1 MGYASKLGRAKIS
14 SRNPQAAAICDG
26 CGFVFSHSELR
37 FQMQWSGNKLVN
49 LKQLVCRRC
58 NDIPQTQLRAIVLP
72 ADPMP
77 VANPRVQNY
86 QAASTDYRATSGQNT
101 VNPLTGIPIPGNTLR
116 ITENDDYRVT
126 QQTGAPNG
134 SLNELPGTDPNA
146 ITYRVIS
153 NAANNGSGLIRL
165 TVNTT
170 SGMIT
175 NQQVTVADIVGTTE
189 ANGNWTITVI
199 SLTEVDLIGSAFAN
213 TYTSGGYVVNNPAL
227 PYNNTTIPST
237 GPL

>member
-1 MGYASKLGRAKIS
+1 MRPHGRAKVS
-14 SRNPQAAAICDG
+14 TRNPEAFAICDA
-26 CGFVFSHSELR
+26 CGFLYNHSELR
-37 FQMQWSGNKLVN
+37 FQFQWSGNKLVN

-77 VANPRVQNY
+77 ILNPRVNNW

-101 VNPLTGIPIPGNTLR
+101 VDPITGIPIPGNTLR

-146 ITYRVIS
+146 VTYRVIS
-153 NAANNGSGLIRL
+153 NAADNGSGLIRL

-175 NQQVTVADIVGTTE
+175 GQQITVGEVVGTTE

-213 TYTSGGYVVNNPAL
+213 AYTSGGYVVNNPAL

-237 GPL
+237 GPM

>member
-1 MGYASKLGRAKIS
+1 MRPHGRAKVS
-14 SRNPQAAAICDG
+14 TRSPDPFAICDG
-26 CGFVFSHSELR
+26 CGFLYNHSELR
-37 FQMQWSGNKLVN
+37 FQLQWSGNKLVN
-49 LKQLVCRRC
+49 LRQLVCRRC

-77 VANPRVQNY
+77 IMNPRVQNY

-101 VNPLTGIPIPGNTLR
+101 VSPTTGIPIPGNTLR
-116 ITENDDYRVT
+116 ITEDNDFRVT

-146 ITYRVIS
+146 VTYRVIS
-153 NAANNGSGLIRL
+153 NAVNNGFGLIRL

-175 NQQVTVADIVGTTE
+175 GQKVTIGDVVGTTE

-199 SLTEVDLIGSAFAN
+199 SLTEIDLQSSAFTNA
-213 TYTSGGYVVNNPAL
+213 YSSGGYVVNNPAL
-227 PYNNTTIPST
+227 PYGFTEIPKT
-237 GPL
+237 GTL

>member
-1 MGYASKLGRAKIS
+1 MRPHGRAKVNA
-14 SRNPQAAAICDG
+14 RNPEAFAICDG
-26 CGFVFSHSELR
+26 CGFLYQHSELR
-37 FQMQWSGNKLVN
+37 FQLQWSGNKLVN

-77 VANPRVQNY
+77 IMNPRVQNY

-101 VNPLTGIPIPGNTLR
+101 VDPETGIPILGNTLR

-126 QQTGAPNG
+126 QQTGAPDG

-146 ITYRVIS
+146 VTYRTIS
-153 NAANNGSGLIRL
+153 NAVNNGFGNIRL

-170 SGMIT
+170 NGMIT
-175 NQQVTVADIVGTTE
+175 GQTVTIGDVLGTTE

-199 SLTEVDLIGSAFAN
+199 DVTTVDLDGSTFTNA
-213 TYTSGGYVVNNPAL
+213 YSSGGYIVNNPAL
-227 PYNNTTIPST
+227 PYNFTEIPKT

>member
-1 MGYASKLGRAKIS
+1 MEWG
-14 SRNPQAAAICDG
+14 
-26 CGFVFSHSELR
+26 
-37 FQMQWSGNKLVN
+37 GNKLIN
-49 LKQLVCRRC
+49 KRQLVCRRC

-72 ADPMP
+72 ADPIPIM
-77 VANPRVQNY
+77 NPRVQNY
-86 QAASTDYRATSGQNT
+86 QAAVTDYRTTSGQNT
-101 VNPLTGIPIPGNTLR
+101 VDPTTGIPIPGTTMR

-126 QQTGAPNG
+126 QQTGEPPLGKNA
-134 SLNELPGTDPNA
+134 LPGTDLNA

-175 NQQVTVADIVGTTE
+175 GQQVTVADVVGTTE
-189 ANGNWTITVI
+189 ANGNWSVTVV
-199 SLTEVDLIGSAFAN
+199 SLTELDLDGSTFAN
-213 TYTSGGYVVNNPAL
+213 AYVSGGYVVNNPAL
-227 PYNNTTIPST
+227 PYNFTEVPKT

>member
-1 MGYASKLGRAKIS
+1 MSYASKLGRAKIS

-77 VANPRVQNY
+77 VLNPRVQNY

-101 VNPLTGIPIPGNTLR
+101 VDPLTGIPIPGNTLR

-126 QQTGAPNG
+126 QQTGASNG

-146 ITYRVIS
+146 VTYRVIS
-153 NAANNGSGLIRL
+153 NAADNGSGLIRL

-175 NQQVTVADIVGTTE
+175 DQQVTVADIVGTTE

-199 SLTEVDLIGSAFAN
+199 SLTEVDLVGSTFAN
-213 TYTSGGYVVNNPAL
+213 AYTSGGYVVNNPSL
-227 PYNNTTIPST
+227 PYNNTEIPKT
-237 GPL
+237 GAL